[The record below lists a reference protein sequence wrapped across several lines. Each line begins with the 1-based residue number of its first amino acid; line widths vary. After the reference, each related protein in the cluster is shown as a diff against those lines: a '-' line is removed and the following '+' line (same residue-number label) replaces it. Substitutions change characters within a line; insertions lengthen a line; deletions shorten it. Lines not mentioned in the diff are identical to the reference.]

1 MEINMKKLGLMLIM
15 LTILLLGCGKN
26 QQDPRIKVQ
35 EGVASDTFASNIVTK
50 PVLHAFS
57 ALIGERIDITNAVMR
72 RNAGGFMELQIEG
85 HNDSYNTVRFQYKI
99 EWVDAD
105 GVVLDTKA
113 SVWKSMSAVGK
124 SNFHITDAATRTQ
137 AVDFRMNTRPQE

>member
-1 MEINMKKLGLMLIM
+1 MKKLGLMLIAIM
-15 LTILLLGCGKN
+15 LLVLGCNNK
-26 QQDPRIKVQ
+26 QQDSRISLQ
-35 EGVASDTFASNIVTK
+35 EGVASDTLASNIVTK

-57 ALIGERIDITNAVMR
+57 ALIGERIEVTNAVMR

-113 SVWKSMSAVGK
+113 SVWKPMSAVGK
-124 SNFHITDAATRTQ
+124 SDFHITDAATRTQ
-137 AVDFRMNTRPQE
+137 AVDFRMNTRNQE